1 MCFWWSSG
9 FSIVD
14 SNSVPRASIWSEQVV
29 ISNPHTNSM
38 TQSQVNEPV
47 LCKLVV
53 SRILFQTSGIF
64 SSWYA

>member
-14 SNSVPRASIWSEQVV
+14 SNSVPPASIWSEQVV

-53 SRILFQTSGIF
+53 SRILFKTSGIF
-64 SSWYA
+64 GCWYA